1 MVCMDRGYIYVNK
14 ENFLNNINYLKSLSD
29 KEVCLVVK
37 ANGYGHGV
45 EWTVNTAMEAG
56 VKWFAVA
63 TISEAIAVRK
73 MSENIRI
80 LLLTEPSLSEVGKVA
95 TNDID
100 LTVYNDFF
108 IDGLDKSGFSINT
121 HIKVDTGMHRVGCEP
136 EDFEK
141 IYNQIE
147 KAENVSLV
155 GICTHFPV
163 ADIEKEPTDE
173 SIQLFKETISK
184 VDIKDLLVHSDNSGS
199 IFYNFDPIFN
209 LSRIGLAVYGCNITP
224 VDVEHQLKPTIEIK
238 SRISNIQHRK
248 KGEAVSYGK
257 ALELERDTI
266 VGTAPIGYADGYP
279 WNSFPEGNVIVNNQF
294 CKLIGRVTMDQI
306 LFDITDVDVEVN
318 DEVVILGSSE
328 DKKLYISVFDI
339 AEWNKT
345 IEWEILTNISNRLE
359 RVEV

>member
-1 MVCMDRGYIYVNK
+1 MDRGNIYVNK
-14 ENFLNNINYLKSLSD
+14 GNYLNNISYLKSLSD
-29 KEVCLVVK
+29 KELCLVVK

-45 EWTVNTAMEAG
+45 DWTVNTAIGAG

-63 TISEAIAVRK
+63 TISEAITVRK
-73 MSENIRI
+73 LSDSIRI
-80 LLLTEPSLSEVGKVA
+80 LLLTEPSLSEVEKA
-95 TNDID
+95 ASNNID

-108 IDGLDKSGFSINT
+108 IDGLNKSGLSINT
-121 HIKVDTGMHRVGCEP
+121 HIKIDTGMHRVGCEP
-136 EDFEK
+136 EDFEQ

-147 KAENVSLV
+147 KAENISLA

-173 SIQLFKETISK
+173 SIELFKEVISN
-184 VDIKDLLVHSDNSGS
+184 VDTKELLIHSDNSGS

-224 VDVEHQLKPTIEIK
+224 VDVEHKLKPTMEIK
-238 SRISNIQHRK
+238 SRISNIQYRK

-257 ALELERDTI
+257 ALELRRDTI
-266 VGTAPIGYADGYP
+266 VGTAPVGYADGYP
-279 WNSFPEGNVIVNNQF
+279 WNSFPEGKVIVNNQF

-306 LFDITDVDVEVN
+306 LFDITDVDAEVN
-318 DEVVILGSSE
+318 DEVVVLGSSA
-328 DKKLYISVFDI
+328 DKKLNISVFDI